1 MIGGKTAATVAFAA
15 MLAAT
20 AAVNLPGRGDAARD
34 KVVCT
39 DFATFDE
46 AQKALLDNAKNAV
59 TLDPDGN
66 GIACEEVFPAESAAA
81 AAATA
86 TAEAAPT
93 NAAPAGNAERKA
105 ARQATATA
113 GAASTEAA
121 QTPTPTTEQQGAK
134 AGKKTDRQT
143 ATAAAA
149 ASGGNADKKAAR
161 QATATAAA
169 AGEAPKKNQKKTP
182 TPEAA
187 LPTPVGGDL
196 DCIDFAFQEDA
207 QAVLD
212 QNPKDPYN
220 LDPNHDGIACSSLP
234 RRGGPIVAL
243 PATGSGPAPLDG
255 WPVHAGL

>member
-15 MLAAT
+15 MLAVT
-20 AAVNLPGRGDAARD
+20 AAANLPGGGDAARD

-46 AQKALLDNAKNAV
+46 AQQALLGNANNAV

-81 AAATA
+81 ATA
-86 TAEAAPT
+86 TAAALPGG
-93 NAAPAGNAERKA
+93 AAPAGNAERKA

-113 GAASTEAA
+113 EAA
-121 QTPTPTTEQQGAK
+121 AEATQTPTPEAEPQDAK
-134 AGKKTDRQT
+134 AEKKAARQT
-143 ATAAAA
+143 ATAEAAA
-149 ASGGNADKKAAR
+149 VGGNADRKAAR
-161 QATATAAA
+161 QATATAEAAA
-169 AGEAPKKNQKKTP
+169 AGQSPKKNPKKTP
-182 TPEAA
+182 TPEATH
-187 LPTPVGGDL
+187 PTPVGGDL

-243 PATGSGPAPLDG
+243 PATGSGPMPPGG
-255 WPVHAGL
+255 WQVESGL

>member
-86 TAEAAPT
+86 TA
-93 NAAPAGNAERKA
+93 
-105 ARQATATA
+105 

-121 QTPTPTTEQQGAK
+121 QTPTPTTEQQDAK
-134 AGKKTDRQT
+134 AGKKADRQT
-143 ATAAAA
+143 ATAA

-169 AGEAPKKNQKKTP
+169 AGETPKKNQKKTP